1 MRFDRIRNISFLV
14 SFSFHLLLAF
24 LFYLVQ
30 FQIEPDE
37 SEFVTLGFGTYGRS
51 SKSGA
56 VKKVIRKTTDVKR
69 KKADIPKAKN
79 LDDNNVTPIVKKKKE
94 ETKKKT
100 ETQKEKEILGAEEG
114 NYGFQIDFGGKGI
127 RKIYSYQL
135 PEYPEGVSKEI
146 DIKLRFTILP
156 DGTVTNIFPLL
167 KADSRLELAAINSL
181 RQWRF
186 EPVRSSQKR
195 APQNAVIV
203 FPYRLR

>member
-1 MRFDRIRNISFLV
+1 MRFNRISNISFLV
-14 SFSFHLLLAF
+14 SFSFHLFLAF

-37 SEFVTLGFGTYGRS
+37 SEFVTLGFGTYGKT

-56 VKKVIRKTTDVKR
+56 VKKVIRKTVESKPKD
-69 KKADIPKAKN
+69 AEIPKAKN
-79 LDDNNVTPIVKKKKE
+79 LDDNDVTPIVKKKKE
-94 ETKKKT
+94 TKKKT
-100 ETQKEKEILGAEEG
+100 ETRKEKDVLGAEEG

-135 PEYPEGVSKEI
+135 PAYPEGVSKEI

-156 DGTVTNIFPLL
+156 DGSVTNIFPLL

-186 EPVRSSQKR
+186 EPVRSSGKKN
-195 APQNAVIV
+195 PQNAVIV